1 MTAGG
6 PVAQAARSRAC
17 GIPFGIRAHRPL
29 PGPRVPEDARHCPE
43 PPSPWYCSWA
53 RPCRRSPDVWCPPGR
68 SVQCA
73 GACLTLCAARSAG
86 RGRAASPRAGACPE
100 GLKWLLQAAAL
111 AGEWGVG
118 GSGRPEWCQSCP
130 RVPRRADHSDPPAR
144 RCGGP
149 VTERNESGGTS
160 TSRLCQRPGRRHRF
174 PGSHLPVTS
183 CALCLRTCY
192 MQQLHV
198 TVTATC
204 NIVSLSHPRAF
215 SRKFRRFARIGLWS
229 SGAPR
234 GGSSDGC
241 PSVAV
246 CLGILLLRLMC

>member
-111 AGEWGVG
+111 AGELGGWGALG
-118 GSGRPEWCQSCP
+118 DPSGVRVVPASPAVPTILTRPPGAAADPSQSVTRAAAPAPPACASGQVVDTGFLGPTSPSLPVHFVSERVTCNSCMLQSQP
-130 RVPRRADHSDPPAR
+130 RVTLCLSPTHEPF
-144 RCGGP
+144 P
-149 VTERNESGGTS
+149 VSSE
-160 TSRLCQRPGRRHRF
+160 
-174 PGSHLPVTS
+174 GSHASGCGPLAPHVAAHLTVAPVW
-183 CALCLRTCY
+183 
-192 MQQLHV
+192 Q
-198 TVTATC
+198 
-204 NIVSLSHPRAF
+204 
-215 SRKFRRFARIGLWS
+215 FAWGFCFY
-229 SGAPR
+229 G
-234 GGSSDGC
+234 
-241 PSVAV
+241 
-246 CLGILLLRLMC
+246 

>member
-1 MTAGG
+1 MCW
-6 PVAQAARSRAC
+6 SLLN
-17 GIPFGIRAHRPL
+17 PL
-29 PGPRVPEDARHCPE
+29 
-43 PPSPWYCSWA
+43 
-53 RPCRRSPDVWCPPGR
+53 RSPVC
-68 SVQCA
+68 
-73 GACLTLCAARSAG
+73 GA
-86 RGRAASPRAGACPE
+86 GRAASPRAGACPE

-144 RCGGP
+144 RCGRP

-160 TSRLCQRPGRRHRF
+160 TSRLCQRPGRRQRF

-204 NIVSLSHPRAF
+204 NFVSLSHPRAF

-246 CLGILLLRLMC
+246 CLGILLLQLMC